1 MMDLFK
7 TLDLKPTKNHIFLI
21 LSILLSLPTIVMGEK
36 IIITFPIL
44 LIIMLSFIFEEKFII
59 AIIIISLFTLLGELD
74 KTLRSLVHL
83 VDFTL
88 LGFIFLKTY
97 GLDFRS
103 FPQLPKSLLIFISLY
118 FSVMILSSVL
128 SKYPFA
134 GVSLISQQ
142 LAFFVV
148 AFVFYS
154 LIKNVNDIKNYFD
167 AIIIVS
173 CIVVTVLIITFF
185 NEGYDL
191 VSIISKN
198 RARVSALTGNIEAAT
213 NFIVVSFPI
222 VIASLLL
229 KKNFQKRKI
238 FWFLL
243 FYFIIGLTLAM
254 SRSAIFGIL
263 ISTSI
268 LFFILKRNLFYKLFL
283 YLFSILLL
291 FLLIQPLAEMTFFF
305 FRVEEGLSAREQTW
319 SLSLNIIRDHFLFGI
334 GPGAYKYEM
343 FNYFPY
349 MLNDWWG
356 QLFIYYHEVTN
367 GANFS
372 HNFFL
377 TFFTDMG
384 LMGLITAVTLPVLY
398 FKISLSTLRKYKNE
412 STEIYYLIVA
422 LFAAGVSIIARNF
435 FNSIGLLFYGGI
447 TTDLPF
453 WIIFGGLIYFY
464 QAPLSVRNVIND
476 PVLDS

>member
-1 MMDLFK
+1 
-7 TLDLKPTKNHIFLI
+7 
-21 LSILLSLPTIVMGEK
+21 
-36 IIITFPIL
+36 
-44 LIIMLSFIFEEKFII
+44 
-59 AIIIISLFTLLGELD
+59 
-74 KTLRSLVHL
+74 
-83 VDFTL
+83 
-88 LGFIFLKTY
+88 
-97 GLDFRS
+97 
-103 FPQLPKSLLIFISLY
+103 
-118 FSVMILSSVL
+118 
-128 SKYPFA
+128 
-134 GVSLISQQ
+134 
-142 LAFFVV
+142 
-148 AFVFYS
+148 
-154 LIKNVNDIKNYFD
+154 
-167 AIIIVS
+167 
-173 CIVVTVLIITFF
+173 
-185 NEGYDL
+185 
-191 VSIISKN
+191 
-198 RARVSALTGNIEAAT
+198 
-213 NFIVVSFPI
+213 
-222 VIASLLL
+222 
-229 KKNFQKRKI
+229 
-238 FWFLL
+238 
-243 FYFIIGLTLAM
+243 M

-268 LFFILKRNLFYKLFL
+268 LFFILRRKLFYKLIL
-283 YLFSILLL
+283 YLFALLLL
-291 FLLIQPLAEMTFFF
+291 FLLIQPLAEITVFF

-356 QLFIYYHEVTN
+356 RLFIYYHEVTN

-384 LMGLITAVTLPVLY
+384 ILGLITAVTLPVLY

-464 QAPLSVRNVIND
+464 QATLPVRNVID
-476 PVLDS
+476 EPVIDS